1 MPHNGRAR
9 SRFFCYI
16 RIAVKRDPAL
26 AFFRAEVDRVVGQEL
41 EARGR
46 LPLDGSRIADLG
58 CGFGFWLARYRD
70 WGARVSD
77 LFAVDLDPDRVAIA
91 ADACGGCHALL
102 ADARDLP
109 FRSGRF
115 DIVSQFTL
123 FSSILGFENR
133 ALIAGEMMRILRP
146 GGLIISYD
154 FFAPNLL
161 NRQTRPLRRSEL
173 VRLFPNSRMVVRQ
186 VTLAPPLARAAL
198 RLSTAFAHSL
208 GSIPLFK
215 THYVTLIEPG

>member
-1 MPHNGRAR
+1 
-9 SRFFCYI
+9 
-16 RIAVKRDPAL
+16 VKHDPAL
-26 AFFRAEVDRVVGQEL
+26 AFFRAEVDRVVRQEL
-41 EARGR
+41 AARGR

-58 CGFGFWLARYRD
+58 CGFGFWLARYSA
-70 WGARVSD
+70 WGVHASG
-77 LFAVDLDPDRVAIA
+77 LFAVDLNPDRVAIA
-91 ADACGGCHALL
+91 AEACGGCNALV

-109 FRSGRF
+109 FRSACF

-133 ALIAGEMMRILRP
+133 TLIAGEMMRILRP

-161 NRQTRPLRRSEL
+161 NRRTRPLRRSEL
-173 VRLFPNSRMVVRQ
+173 LRLFPNSRMVVRE

-198 RLSTAFAHSL
+198 RLSADFARRL
-208 GSIPLFK
+208 GSIPFLK
-215 THYVTLIEPG
+215 THYVTLIEPRSGSSE

>member
-1 MPHNGRAR
+1 M
-9 SRFFCYI
+9 
-16 RIAVKRDPAL
+16 KRDPAL

-41 EARGR
+41 QARRRVTLEGA
-46 LPLDGSRIADLG
+46 RIADLG
-58 CGFGFWLARYRD
+58 CGLGFWLARYRD
-70 WGARVSD
+70 WGVRASD
-77 LFAVDLDPDRVAIA
+77 LFAVDLDPDRIA
-91 ADACGGCHALL
+91 MASEACGGCVALL

-109 FRSGRF
+109 LRTACF

-161 NRQTRPLRRSEL
+161 NRRTRPLRRSEL
-173 VRLFPNSRMVVRQ
+173 RRLFPNSRMVVRE
-186 VTLAPPLARAAL
+186 VTLAPPLARAAV
-198 RLSTAFAHSL
+198 RLSTAFARSL
-208 GSIPLFK
+208 GSIPLLK

>member
-1 MPHNGRAR
+1 VNH
-9 SRFFCYI
+9 
-16 RIAVKRDPAL
+16 DPAQ

-46 LPLDGSRIADLG
+46 LPLDGARIADLG
-58 CGFGFWLARYRD
+58 CGFGFWLARYRE
-70 WGARVSD
+70 WGARASD
-77 LFAVDLDPDRVAIA
+77 LFAVDLNPDRVAIA
-91 ADACGGCHALL
+91 TQACAGCNAVL
-102 ADARDLP
+102 ADARHLP
-109 FRSGRF
+109 FQSGCF

-161 NRQTRPLRRSEL
+161 NRRTRPLRRREL
-173 VRLFPNSRMVVRQ
+173 RRLFPNSRMEVRE

-198 RLSTAFAHSL
+198 RLSTAFARRL
-208 GSIPLFK
+208 GSIPLLK
-215 THYVTLIEPG
+215 THYVTLIEPGTGP

>member
-1 MPHNGRAR
+1 
-9 SRFFCYI
+9 
-16 RIAVKRDPAL
+16 VKRDPAL

-41 EARGR
+41 QARRRVTLEGA
-46 LPLDGSRIADLG
+46 RIADLG
-58 CGFGFWLARYRD
+58 CGLGFWLARYRD
-70 WGARVSD
+70 WGVRASD
-77 LFAVDLDPDRVAIA
+77 LFAVDLDPDRIA
-91 ADACGGCHALL
+91 MASEACGGCVALL

-109 FRSGRF
+109 LRTACF

-161 NRQTRPLRRSEL
+161 NRRTRPLRRSEL
-173 VRLFPNSRMVVRQ
+173 RRLFPNSRMVVRE
-186 VTLAPPLARAAL
+186 VTLAPPLARAAV
-198 RLSTAFAHSL
+198 RLSTAFARSL
-208 GSIPLFK
+208 GSIPLLK